1 MKILL
6 KKHEFFMVPLRD
18 LVVFPRMVVPFFV
31 GRRRSLRSVEEA
43 MSQGRLVFLVSQ
55 KKTTVDEPGERDVH
69 AVGTVS
75 RILQMLKLPDGKLRL
90 LVEGL
95 ERAVIIRH
103 EESKDAFRVTVRPM
117 KEFDETTPRIAALM
131 RSAVTHFTQYNE
143 IYKKV
148 PPEITAGIES
158 AASANVLVDLIAGNL
173 PLKQERKLEILSIE
187 DTVER
192 LERCVGIVSS
202 EIEVLALEQE
212 ITNKVRKR
220 LEKSQKDYFL
230 GEQLKEIQR
239 ELGAEGEDPTG
250 AKELEEKLAAKGLPA
265 EVAEKCRK
273 ELKRLSRM
281 QPLSPES
288 AVLRTYL
295 EWITDLPWAETTTDN
310 RDIELARA
318 ILDED
323 HYDLKKVKERILD
336 FIAVRQLKGKVKG
349 PILCFIGPPGTGKTS
364 LGRSVA
370 RSLGRSFIRVSLGGV
385 RDEAEI
391 RGHRKTYVGALP
403 GKILQSMKKA
413 GTRNPVFLLDEVD
426 KMSSDWRGDP
436 SAALLEVLDPEQNS
450 TFLDHYL
457 EVPFDL
463 SDVMFITTANSVHNI
478 PYPLRDRMEVIEI
491 SGYTEFEKEKI
502 AEKFLVP
509 KQLRENGL
517 EWADIRFHKS
527 ALLKLIRNYTLEA
540 GVRNL
545 EREIANILRKIA
557 REAVKRGL
565 MLKPEVKAPPA
576 ETAADGSPKPEV
588 AAEPASVETPA
599 ASSKVQDAQ
608 EAAPVTPDAARA
620 VPAALTESAPAAP
633 ATTAAPAADAPLV
646 ATAPPAATAAPAPL
660 FRYVITNRNVDKFL
674 GKEKFIDPL
683 FSREEKVGLAY
694 GLAWTELGGQLLAV
708 EVAILAG
715 KGDLMLTGS
724 LGDVMKESAQ
734 AALSFLRAH
743 HEQLDIPADFNKDRD
758 IHIHVPEGAIP
769 KDGPSAGI
777 TLTVALLSAVK
788 GVPSRSGF
796 AMTGEITLTGR
807 LLPIGGVK
815 EKVLA
820 AHRYKMTH
828 VLLPR
833 QNEKDL
839 EEIPNEVFTS
849 ITFVFADSVLDALSI
864 LFRQD
869 TAGAAAVLH
878 DAVAT
883 AVAPETAATRAA
895 PEAAAPA
902 QEAADGEEQAEDDG
916 EQSDAFT
923 AEDLPPSPPA

>member
-1 MKILL
+1 
-6 KKHEFFMVPLRD
+6 MVPLRD
-18 LVVFPRMVVPFFV
+18 IVVFPRMMVPFFV
-31 GRRRSLRSVEEA
+31 GRQRSLGSVEGA
-43 MSQGRLVFLVSQ
+43 MGGGRLLFLVTQ
-55 KKTTVDEPGERDVH
+55 KKTTMDDPGEKDVH
-69 AVGTVS
+69 AAGTVA
-75 RILQMLKLPDGKLRL
+75 RILQMMKLPDGKVRL
-90 LVEGL
+90 LVEGV
-95 ERAVIIRH
+95 ERAVIARYTD
-103 EESKDAFRVTVRPM
+103 SKGAFRVVVRPVR
-117 KEFDETTPRIAALM
+117 ESRETSPRVAALM
-131 RSAVTHFTQYNE
+131 RTAAARFVEYNE

-148 PPEITAGIES
+148 PPEIAAAIES
-158 AASANVLVDLIAGNL
+158 ADSPDTLVDLIAGNL
-173 PLKQERKLEILSIE
+173 PLKTEKKLELLSLE
-187 DTVER
+187 DSRER
-192 LERCVGIVSS
+192 LERCVAIVAS
-202 EIEVLALEQE
+202 EIEVMALEQE
-212 ITNKVRKR
+212 ISSKVRKK

-230 GEQLKEIQR
+230 NEQLKEIQR

-250 AKELEEKLAAKGLPA
+250 AKELEEKLKAKGLPQ
-265 EVAEKCRK
+265 EVSEKSQK
-273 ELKRLSRM
+273 ELKRLARM

-295 EWITDLPWAETTTDN
+295 EWIGDLPWKETSADN
-310 RDIELARA
+310 RDIEHARA

-370 RSLGRSFIRVSLGGV
+370 RSLGRSFVRVSLGGV

-403 GKILQSMKKA
+403 GKILQSMRKA

-436 SAALLEVLDPEQNS
+436 ASALLEVLDPEQNS

-457 EVPFDL
+457 EVPYDL
-463 SDVMFITTANSVHNI
+463 SDVMFITTANSMHNI

-509 KQLRENGL
+509 KQIKENGL

-527 ALLKLIRNYTLEA
+527 ALLKMIRNYTLEA

-545 EREIANILRKIA
+545 EREIANVLRKIA

-565 MLKPEVKAPPA
+565 MPPI
-576 ETAADGSPKPEV
+576 PVP
-588 AAEPASVETPA
+588 ETPA
-599 ASSKVQDAQ
+599 GQTAGDSPAASAIPAD
-608 EAAPVTPDAARA
+608 AAPFSPSP
-620 VPAALTESAPAAP
+620 VPAEKTVPQEV
-633 ATTAAPAADAPLV
+633 TAADAPLI
-646 ATAPPAATAAPAPL
+646 PP

-683 FSREEKVGLAY
+683 FSRESKVGLAY
-694 GLAWTELGGQLLAV
+694 GLAWTELGGQLLPV
-708 EVAILAG
+708 EVAIIVG
-715 KGDLMLTGS
+715 KGELLLTGS

-734 AALSFLRAH
+734 AALSFLRANH
-743 HEQLDIPADFNKDRD
+743 QTLGIPADFTKDRD

-777 TLTVALLSAVK
+777 TLTAALLSAVR
-788 GVPSRSGF
+788 GLPCRNGF

-815 EKVLA
+815 EKILA

-839 EEIPNEVFTS
+839 EEIPHEVLTS
-849 ITFVFADSVLDALSI
+849 LSFVFADSVLDALDI
-864 LFRQD
+864 LCIPGDGR
-869 TAGAAAVLH
+869 V
-878 DAVAT
+878 
-883 AVAPETAATRAA
+883 E
-895 PEAAAPA
+895 APA
-902 QEAADGEEQAEDDG
+902 RKEERPSAE
-916 EQSDAFT
+916 T
-923 AEDLPPSPPA
+923 LPVEDLPANPPA